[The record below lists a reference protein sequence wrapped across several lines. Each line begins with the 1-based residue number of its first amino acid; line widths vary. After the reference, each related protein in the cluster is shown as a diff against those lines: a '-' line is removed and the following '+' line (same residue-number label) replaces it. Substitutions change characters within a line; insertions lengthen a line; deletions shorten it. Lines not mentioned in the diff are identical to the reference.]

1 MRHPME
7 AAGKAKKLFH
17 LVIGTPD
24 LEHCPICRAHVQGK
38 ADPKLDGATGPVL
51 VQELHP
57 DEILRCSCPLCV
69 QVRKA
74 DL

>member
-1 MRHPME
+1 ME
-7 AAGKAKKLFH
+7 GAGSQKKLFH

-24 LEHCPICRAHVQGK
+24 PEHCPICRVHVQGK
-38 ADPKLDGATGPVL
+38 GVPGMDGATGPVL

-57 DEILRCSCPLCV
+57 HQILRCPCPLCA
-69 QVRKA
+69 QVRQA